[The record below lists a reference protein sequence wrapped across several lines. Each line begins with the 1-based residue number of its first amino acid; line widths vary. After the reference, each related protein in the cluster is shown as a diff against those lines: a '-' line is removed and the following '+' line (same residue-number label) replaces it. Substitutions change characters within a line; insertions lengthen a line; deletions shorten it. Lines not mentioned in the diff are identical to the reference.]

1 MDAIF
6 AIQFA
11 NHFGNHLQRLLLA
24 ACCCSWLGLTGV
36 KAKPLVSFGLGIQSH
51 RTYQSPYAESY
62 YGNEGGY
69 HPYHPGNLY
78 SEYPAYPAG
87 YPAYPAYPYYHPA
100 TPYAP
105 GNRYGALDIGIGAL
119 SLTPFLL

>member
-1 MDAIF
+1 MQSLAF
-6 AIQFA
+6 
-11 NHFGNHLQRLLLA
+11 NLLTTFGHLQRLLLA
-24 ACCCSWLGLTGV
+24 TCWLLGGLGLTGV
-36 KAKPLVSFGLGIQSH
+36 KAKPLVSFGLSH

-62 YGNEGGY
+62 YSEGGY
-69 HPYHPGNLY
+69 QPYHPGSLY
-78 SEYPAYPAG
+78 PEYPPAYPAAV
-87 YPAYPAYPYYHPA
+87 YPSYPPAYPYLHPG